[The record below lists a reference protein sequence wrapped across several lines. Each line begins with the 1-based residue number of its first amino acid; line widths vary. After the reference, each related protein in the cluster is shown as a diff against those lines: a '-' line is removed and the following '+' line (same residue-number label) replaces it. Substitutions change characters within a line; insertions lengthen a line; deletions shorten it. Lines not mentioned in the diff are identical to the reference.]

1 MVFILFGFTA
11 FSQLTVEITSTEPNP
26 TNSNPFSVTIEFS
39 EAVTGFDV
47 EDIIITSGTAT
58 NFNGDFNPFFT
69 VDITPDFDDEITV
82 EVQADVCYDEATE
95 LTSNDASNVFMITY
109 DGTAPEGYTVSF
121 NDPIIDANN
130 EFSCSFTIYNAE
142 IDAEYQYSIS
152 SSGGG
157 DVVYGNGVIDNT
169 DEIVSGVDVSG
180 LSDGELTIG
189 LFLADAAGNN
199 GIVVHSS
206 VNKQTEDP
214 FYLVTFNVDMTDA
227 VGFDPENDVVY
238 ITGSMLGWAEPGT
251 DPDNQTM
258 QRIGETMMWTV
269 SLELTPGIYDY
280 KYFLNA
286 GWPGGEWGGN
296 PNREIEV
303 TWDADIYDTW
313 SYLNGVYYVT
323 DAEGN
328 AYPTVT
334 IGNQEWFA
342 SNLRT
347 NKYADGSDIA
357 TNLNNTDW
365 ENADYGAYAIY
376 PYTDIDGLNSDAEVL
391 EAYGALYNW
400 YAVDDPRGLCPDG
413 WHVPNNTE
421 WAVLADYLGGEEI
434 AGGFLKST
442 RTVPDNHPRWNS
454 PNTDAVDIYGFSALP
469 GGARDDGGSFID
481 IGDICYFWTATEE
494 DVNYSWLKYMQYNY
508 GGIVNAASDINDGL
522 SIRCIR
528 NTEPEENIPIVNTLE
543 PFNIT
548 HSSATS
554 GGDVVD
560 EGYAEV
566 TDRGVVWTSATN
578 LFYNIP
584 FEYIQNF
591 PLLPD
596 DINGSS
602 NENNELLPG
611 TIILYKTKEERYGK
625 FMVVSHGD
633 DLTIKWITYDYSGNE
648 HSFGDNLTIHS
659 SWHADLDAGIETIE
673 ISDFHW
679 SNQDGTIRYL
689 MPQNNALF
697 GIYTGQG
704 DVLNLYN
711 ASGIT
716 NEGSGIG
723 YFESTIGDLSPN
735 TQFYAKAYATNIY
748 GTGYGQETMFE
759 TLPEESP
766 YENLA
771 RGGPSETNP
780 LAIPVQITG
789 VNTTP
794 YTSDLNA
801 WYGGWLAPQAIF
813 DQGEFVNDP
822 FNWSNIQGNDNGGS
836 TWNNPSPGESYGVLV
851 VDLQQERNIQWVSV
865 FQMFSDGKTTHI
877 ALAAHPEIGAT
888 APDALDGDWYEFLE
902 KSQVNYGTNNTTYI
916 TDPSHFFANV
926 NTRYVKIMAYN
937 DGSHGD
943 SDYIELKGIKMFEE
957 SLPSHSVTFNVDMT
971 GAINFDPDNDFVY
984 LTGSMFGWPWPAPG
998 EDPDNQMMSRIE
1010 ESMIWTKTL
1019 ELTEGYYEYKF
1030 FMNEGWEN
1038 GEWDG
1043 NPNRELN
1050 VYETLV
1056 IDNIWGSLYPG
1067 YFAGGSG
1074 NESEPF
1080 LVETAEHL
1088 NNVRY
1093 FPNAQFMQIA
1103 NIDLAIAPF
1112 NLNEGW
1118 EPIGSDYNYFLG
1130 VYNGNGFTISGL
1142 YINRENYY
1150 QGLFGYMS
1158 NAYVHNVTLEG
1169 ADISGF
1175 TSVGGIAGYGD
1186 HSIIRDCHVSGSI
1199 SGSDWIGGIVGRN
1212 TGTTSNVRN
1221 CISNANIIATG
1232 QYIGGLVGFS
1242 DYNATVK
1249 TSYAIGNVTGDYAVG
1264 GLVGWNGGGAS
1275 IINSFAKGNVT
1286 GVDEVGG
1293 LVGHNDGSIEFTYST
1308 GFIAGNSNLG
1318 GLIGINTGLVS
1329 SSYWNTQT
1337 SGQSSSNGGE
1347 GRSTDDM
1354 QYPYDANTYVDWNFS
1369 SIWAEDIDHE
1379 VNDGYPYLT
1388 MTFTTP
1394 TVTFNVDMSLAY
1406 DFNPDYD
1413 IVFITGSMLGWA
1425 EPGIDPDNQIMER
1438 IGESMIWTKTFEL
1451 EEGEYIY
1458 KYFINPNW
1466 SPGDPAGDRYI
1477 TVSDD
1482 MVLNDTWGQGGN
1494 FYYLSLQ
1501 SNPWE
1506 GGELFGEGNY
1516 EAWSYPTVSTLP
1528 NFGYEFINW
1537 TDELAEVVSDNPS
1550 FTYYMPDHNV
1560 TLTANFAALPTHN
1573 LTFTVTN
1580 DKAEPLENVN
1590 IALRYQGN
1598 DKSGKAEKGDIT
1610 QDENQ
1615 KNHYISLLKPMDSKS
1630 ERVSGAKHKEMYSQ
1644 AESIDIDVIP
1654 DGVQT
1659 AANHKIQVTSN
1670 DPINTKDKSCG
1681 FSHELFVGQY
1691 RYYSNGQPEYVL
1703 NVEYLAGL
1711 PTDYGFDMPAGST
1724 SESLF
1729 GLVIHDAFM
1738 QGSQTLAW
1746 VNTQNNLVYIPYQI
1760 IYPNWDPFYGSIWIE
1775 GYYYDSW
1782 VNSCTMEFYYLAYI
1796 SLPESGYAFGAYEF
1810 FYSPHGLI
1818 DLITDMNG
1826 QASAITIDG
1835 NYYYTVKTSGYF
1847 PETGNV
1853 NLSNDIEIPVTLS
1866 GIFDGGI
1873 GTEEEPYL
1881 ISNATQ
1887 LNAISEYIG
1896 YEYLGVHFRQVADID
1911 LGQAPWNEN
1920 EGWNPIGT
1928 SANPFC
1934 GNYDGYGHTIQNL
1947 TINRPN
1953 IQYIGL
1959 FGYAN
1964 QATIT
1969 NLNLENVNI
1978 LGMQRIGALV
1988 GRIDNGYIT
1997 NCSSSGYLKGGNF
2010 TAGLVGNLY
2019 YNSSMDYCHSNADI
2033 DVTEGV
2039 FQQHGGLV
2047 GRLFEGGHV
2056 SNSFATGNVIGYQWV
2071 GGLIGLS
2078 STFEVPNSIT
2088 NCYATGNVSG
2098 VLNVGGLVSELD
2110 LTDLSNA
2117 YSTGKVNGNNTGGL
2131 VGVFY
2136 DETSSATSSYWNI
2149 ETSQQATSAAGTP
2162 KYTSEL
2168 VSQATF
2174 TGWDFEE
2181 LWSIQEG
2188 ETYPYFQYQGE
2199 AGEFNYPIALI
2210 PPSGLMALTGD
2221 ESISLIWQAPSM
2233 GSPTGYKIYR
2243 DGLLI
2248 QNVGSST
2255 LSYVDEGLDNFTYYT
2270 YHVTA
2275 LYGAEESMA
2284 SISATTFPNPGFSG
2298 GDGTPGNPFQ
2308 VSNAEELYTVRL
2320 FMSSYFIQTADID
2333 LGVAPWNAGE
2343 GWDPICDPNN
2353 PFKGTYNG
2361 DSHTVS
2367 NIYINT
2373 PTRDHVA
2380 LFGYVNGGIINNL
2393 GVLNVNIKGKYEVAG
2408 LVGTNHNGY
2417 IHDCFAMGVLTGDAD
2432 VAGIAGWNNNG
2443 TVERCFSSVS
2453 IMPQEGSYSNGG
2465 IVGLNYN
2472 NAIVSECYSMGSISG
2487 DYSGGIVGW
2496 NFTGT
2501 VSNSYSVANVFG
2513 SNLIGGLVGNQSNSG
2528 IIYNSYSSG
2537 FVSAGAF
2544 QTGGLVGM
2552 GQVDDVSDSY
2562 WNISTSGQTY
2572 SSGGEG
2578 LFTEDMLSQASFPA
2592 WDFATVWSIVEG
2604 ESYPY
2609 LKWQG
2614 TPGEHNYPT
2623 DELIDIDGNTYS
2635 TVIIGEQEWMAE
2647 NLRVTRFQNG
2657 DLIQNGQYLGT
2668 DIPDSYYYFTYDN
2681 NPANIN
2687 PYGLLYTGYVILDE
2701 REVCPVGWTVPTN
2714 EQWKV
2719 MEMELG
2725 MSWEVASTW
2734 GMANGHGTNEGG
2746 KLKSTGYLHWAMPN
2760 VGATNEV
2767 GFNALPGG
2775 GRSNIFTELG
2785 QTARFFSS
2793 TPVNETQ
2800 PIIRLY
2806 SYNHPRTFRS
2816 YTQAGM
2822 SSSIRCIKVQY
2833 DQTTPQVATG
2843 NITSV
2848 EPTSATI
2855 QAEVLD
2861 NGGATVVA
2869 RGIAYSRYNSEPV
2882 PDTQF
2887 SDMFTSNGTGMGTFT
2902 ATVEGLLPGIMYY
2915 ARAYAV
2921 NANGISYGDIVAF
2934 ETPWADL
2941 PSISNTIVQNKTQ
2954 TTISVSSEVLNDG
2967 GFEVLSRGFTWSTSE
2982 YPINFENAISV
2993 GSGIGS
2999 FTATIDGLEPNT
3011 LYFIRAFATNANGTV
3026 YSNRVFTSTNSNVPL
3041 PTLDAPIV
3049 EDIGTTTATL
3059 RANIISNG
3067 GLSILDKGFAIS
3079 WNGGNE
3085 EISLGAGW
3093 TAMLFQLND
3102 LTPGTEY
3109 NVQAYA
3115 INANGKIYGPSTTFY
3130 TRFESTDQVLSF
3142 LNDNIYYLMHAA
3154 FIGVGNHSD
3163 FGMKSLDIINDLMA
3177 NDMVLHSA
3185 SYGWF
3190 VFNYQHLAHT
3200 NKNNNTVKDTWSR
3213 LYLMIDR
3220 INFLIDNIE
3229 YASGNQS
3236 DKNNILAQVLALRA
3250 YAHFQLVQVFSHAY
3264 SFDPSA
3270 PGIPYITNGTK
3281 GTYTFSPEQREIE
3294 LEATM
3299 NTLAKSIEEYEKVY
3313 KEGDD
3318 KSSKGVLQRGTV
3330 ADVFD
3335 LLQID
3340 LDAAIDLF
3348 QGSGPHTN
3356 PLHID
3361 LAVAHGL
3368 RAKVAL
3374 VMEDWETASNHANMA
3389 ISTAESNGKALYTPA
3404 GYNANGFNSVYGSE
3418 WMWGS
3423 QITEENSTIYASFFS
3438 HMDATV
3444 MSYAQ
3449 LGLQK
3454 KITDELYSQ
3463 FPETDVRK
3471 ALFIAPGT
3479 GYNQLVDYTQMKFLD
3494 PGGFTGDY
3502 IYMRL
3507 SEMYLIK
3514 AEALAHQTGMASFAQ
3529 GTLYNLISQRDPAY
3543 SQSTNTGQ
3551 NLVNEILLHRRMELW
3566 GEGHGFTDIKRLQQP
3581 LNRPEG
3587 WGNHDPGFAMAMYIP
3602 ANNESF
3608 NWRIPFHSYLDIAI
3622 EGVGEVEVEGELFTS
3637 TLLVADNALIMLRAT
3652 PSSEFISWTINGDVV
3667 SNEPEFLFQ
3676 MPTVDVTVTAN
3687 FIGGGTSLY
3696 PVILISNPVDGGTLT
3711 GNGNYAEG
3719 QLVTISATPNDGYI
3733 FENWMHEGD
3742 EVSTS
3747 ANFSFTMPAEEV
3759 TLTANFIVGD
3769 TYTLTL
3775 IVEPEGTGFV
3785 MGAGSYPAQ
3794 EDVTI
3799 SATPIDGYTFID
3811 WRIDDVTIS
3820 TDPVYIFTM
3829 PENDVTIVAH
3839 FEEEQVPILQIIPL
3853 LSGWNIFSLYVTPN
3867 SLDLLDIVQPL
3878 INNSQLVKVQDQA
3891 GNAIEYIGE
3900 QWINDIG
3907 NVDLGQGYKIRLN
3920 QNANLT
3926 LIGPYANGNA
3936 TWNYYTGWNIGGY
3949 PLNYPTNALEA
3960 SQEIIND
3967 GVLQKIQSQT
3977 GAAIEFLP
3985 GFGWINSIGN
3995 FIPGQGYRV
4004 RVNADYSINKKDAE
4018 IESTSPK
4025 RYDGSVFTPS
4035 WEGFGFDHHNIYI
4048 ANATLN
4054 GEALPAGTQIG
4065 VFDGDLC
4072 VGILIVDVN
4081 TTTPMRLVATQNDP
4095 LTTSID
4101 GFTTGNSMKFML
4113 WDNRNGTFASELE
4126 VKAHE
4131 GYTTLFQTSG
4141 TSVVDLKATSAA
4153 TDVITISDGSYLGNI
4168 FPNPLHDRTS
4178 ISFYL
4183 SNEEDINISI
4193 YNLLG
4198 QKVSVLVEGKL
4209 SEGLHQIEWNPKKYN
4224 VPQGIYVVR
4233 METKG
4238 LIQSKRIVFNR

>member
-1 MVFILFGFTA
+1 
-11 FSQLTVEITSTEPNP
+11 
-26 TNSNPFSVTIEFS
+26 
-39 EAVTGFDV
+39 
-47 EDIIITSGTAT
+47 
-58 NFNGDFNPFFT
+58 
-69 VDITPDFDDEITV
+69 
-82 EVQADVCYDEATE
+82 
-95 LTSNDASNVFMITY
+95 
-109 DGTAPEGYTVSF
+109 
-121 NDPIIDANN
+121 
-130 EFSCSFTIYNAE
+130 
-142 IDAEYQYSIS
+142 
-152 SSGGG
+152 
-157 DVVYGNGVIDNT
+157 
-169 DEIVSGVDVSG
+169 
-180 LSDGELTIG
+180 
-189 LFLADAAGNN
+189 
-199 GIVVHSS
+199 
-206 VNKQTEDP
+206 
-214 FYLVTFNVDMTDA
+214 
-227 VGFDPENDVVY
+227 
-238 ITGSMLGWAEPGT
+238 
-251 DPDNQTM
+251 
-258 QRIGETMMWTV
+258 
-269 SLELTPGIYDY
+269 
-280 KYFLNA
+280 
-286 GWPGGEWGGN
+286 
-296 PNREIEV
+296 
-303 TWDADIYDTW
+303 
-313 SYLNGVYYVT
+313 
-323 DAEGN
+323 
-328 AYPTVT
+328 
-334 IGNQEWFA
+334 
-342 SNLRT
+342 
-347 NKYADGSDIA
+347 
-357 TNLNNTDW
+357 
-365 ENADYGAYAIY
+365 
-376 PYTDIDGLNSDAEVL
+376 
-391 EAYGALYNW
+391 
-400 YAVDDPRGLCPDG
+400 
-413 WHVPNNTE
+413 
-421 WAVLADYLGGEEI
+421 
-434 AGGFLKST
+434 
-442 RTVPDNHPRWNS
+442 
-454 PNTDAVDIYGFSALP
+454 
-469 GGARDDGGSFID
+469 
-481 IGDICYFWTATEE
+481 
-494 DVNYSWLKYMQYNY
+494 
-508 GGIVNAASDINDGL
+508 
-522 SIRCIR
+522 
-528 NTEPEENIPIVNTLE
+528 
-543 PFNIT
+543 
-548 HSSATS
+548 
-554 GGDVVD
+554 
-560 EGYAEV
+560 
-566 TDRGVVWTSATN
+566 
-578 LFYNIP
+578 
-584 FEYIQNF
+584 
-591 PLLPD
+591 
-596 DINGSS
+596 
-602 NENNELLPG
+602 
-611 TIILYKTKEERYGK
+611 
-625 FMVVSHGD
+625 
-633 DLTIKWITYDYSGNE
+633 
-648 HSFGDNLTIHS
+648 
-659 SWHADLDAGIETIE
+659 
-673 ISDFHW
+673 
-679 SNQDGTIRYL
+679 
-689 MPQNNALF
+689 
-697 GIYTGQG
+697 
-704 DVLNLYN
+704 
-711 ASGIT
+711 
-716 NEGSGIG
+716 
-723 YFESTIGDLSPN
+723 
-735 TQFYAKAYATNIY
+735 
-748 GTGYGQETMFE
+748 
-759 TLPEESP
+759 
-766 YENLA
+766 
-771 RGGPSETNP
+771 
-780 LAIPVQITG
+780 
-789 VNTTP
+789 
-794 YTSDLNA
+794 
-801 WYGGWLAPQAIF
+801 
-813 DQGEFVNDP
+813 
-822 FNWSNIQGNDNGGS
+822 
-836 TWNNPSPGESYGVLV
+836 
-851 VDLQQERNIQWVSV
+851 
-865 FQMFSDGKTTHI
+865 
-877 ALAAHPEIGAT
+877 
-888 APDALDGDWYEFLE
+888 
-902 KSQVNYGTNNTTYI
+902 
-916 TDPSHFFANV
+916 
-926 NTRYVKIMAYN
+926 
-937 DGSHGD
+937 
-943 SDYIELKGIKMFEE
+943 
-957 SLPSHSVTFNVDMT
+957 
-971 GAINFDPDNDFVY
+971 
-984 LTGSMFGWPWPAPG
+984 
-998 EDPDNQMMSRIE
+998 
-1010 ESMIWTKTL
+1010 
-1019 ELTEGYYEYKF
+1019 
-1030 FMNEGWEN
+1030 
-1038 GEWDG
+1038 
-1043 NPNRELN
+1043 
-1050 VYETLV
+1050 
-1056 IDNIWGSLYPG
+1056 
-1067 YFAGGSG
+1067 
-1074 NESEPF
+1074 
-1080 LVETAEHL
+1080 
-1088 NNVRY
+1088 
-1093 FPNAQFMQIA
+1093 
-1103 NIDLAIAPF
+1103 
-1112 NLNEGW
+1112 
-1118 EPIGSDYNYFLG
+1118 
-1130 VYNGNGFTISGL
+1130 
-1142 YINRENYY
+1142 
-1150 QGLFGYMS
+1150 
-1158 NAYVHNVTLEG
+1158 
-1169 ADISGF
+1169 
-1175 TSVGGIAGYGD
+1175 
-1186 HSIIRDCHVSGSI
+1186 
-1199 SGSDWIGGIVGRN
+1199 
-1212 TGTTSNVRN
+1212 
-1221 CISNANIIATG
+1221 
-1232 QYIGGLVGFS
+1232 
-1242 DYNATVK
+1242 
-1249 TSYAIGNVTGDYAVG
+1249 
-1264 GLVGWNGGGAS
+1264 
-1275 IINSFAKGNVT
+1275 
-1286 GVDEVGG
+1286 
-1293 LVGHNDGSIEFTYST
+1293 
-1308 GFIAGNSNLG
+1308 
-1318 GLIGINTGLVS
+1318 
-1329 SSYWNTQT
+1329 
-1337 SGQSSSNGGE
+1337 
-1347 GRSTDDM
+1347 
-1354 QYPYDANTYVDWNFS
+1354 
-1369 SIWAEDIDHE
+1369 
-1379 VNDGYPYLT
+1379 
-1388 MTFTTP
+1388 
-1394 TVTFNVDMSLAY
+1394 
-1406 DFNPDYD
+1406 
-1413 IVFITGSMLGWA
+1413 
-1425 EPGIDPDNQIMER
+1425 
-1438 IGESMIWTKTFEL
+1438 
-1451 EEGEYIY
+1451 
-1458 KYFINPNW
+1458 
-1466 SPGDPAGDRYI
+1466 
-1477 TVSDD
+1477 
-1482 MVLNDTWGQGGN
+1482 
-1494 FYYLSLQ
+1494 
-1501 SNPWE
+1501 
-1506 GGELFGEGNY
+1506 
-1516 EAWSYPTVSTLP
+1516 
-1528 NFGYEFINW
+1528 
-1537 TDELAEVVSDNPS
+1537 
-1550 FTYYMPDHNV
+1550 
-1560 TLTANFAALPTHN
+1560 
-1573 LTFTVTN
+1573 
-1580 DKAEPLENVN
+1580 
-1590 IALRYQGN
+1590 
-1598 DKSGKAEKGDIT
+1598 
-1610 QDENQ
+1610 
-1615 KNHYISLLKPMDSKS
+1615 
-1630 ERVSGAKHKEMYSQ
+1630 
-1644 AESIDIDVIP
+1644 
-1654 DGVQT
+1654 
-1659 AANHKIQVTSN
+1659 
-1670 DPINTKDKSCG
+1670 
-1681 FSHELFVGQY
+1681 
-1691 RYYSNGQPEYVL
+1691 
-1703 NVEYLAGL
+1703 
-1711 PTDYGFDMPAGST
+1711 
-1724 SESLF
+1724 
-1729 GLVIHDAFM
+1729 
-1738 QGSQTLAW
+1738 
-1746 VNTQNNLVYIPYQI
+1746 
-1760 IYPNWDPFYGSIWIE
+1760 
-1775 GYYYDSW
+1775 
-1782 VNSCTMEFYYLAYI
+1782 MEFYYLAYI
-1796 SLPESGYAFGAYEF
+1796 TLPESGYAFGDYEF
-1810 FYSPHGLI
+1810 LYSPFGLI
-1818 DLITDMNG
+1818 DLITNTNG
-1826 QASAITIDG
+1826 QATAITIDG
-1835 NYYYTVKTSGYF
+1835 NYHYVVNASGYLS
-1847 PETGNV
+1847 ENGNV

-1866 GIFDGGI
+1866 GQFDGGT

-1887 LNAISEYIG
+1887 LNAVREYIG

-1953 IQYIGL
+1953 IQYVGL

-2019 YNSSMDYCHSNADI
+2019 YNSSMDYCHSSADI

-2221 ESISLIWQAPSM
+2221 ESISLIWQTPSM

-2243 DGLLI
+2243 NGLLI

-2255 LSYVDEGLDNFTYYT
+2255 LNYMDEGLDNFTYYT

-2284 SISATTFPNPGFSG
+2284 SNSATTFPNPGFSS

-2308 VSNAEELYTVRL
+2308 VSNAEELYTARL
-2320 FMSSYFIQTADID
+2320 FMSSYFIQTANID
-2333 LGVAPWNAGE
+2333 LGVAPWNEGE
-2343 GWDPICDPNN
+2343 GWLPIGNSHTHS
-2353 PFKGTYNG
+2353 FTGSYNG
-2361 DSHTVS
+2361 DGFTID
-2367 NIYINT
+2367 NLTINR
-2373 PTRDHVA
+2373 PSYDNVG
-2380 LFGYVNGGIINNL
+2380 LFGYAVGAVLNNIILEDVSINGGYYI
-2393 GVLNVNIKGKYEVAG
+2393 GA
-2408 LVGTNHNGY
+2408 LVGYTYETLISQCASSGFIYASGTN
-2417 IHDCFAMGVLTGDAD
+2417 A
-2432 VAGIAGWNNNG
+2432 
-2443 TVERCFSSVS
+2443 
-2453 IMPQEGSYSNGG
+2453 
-2465 IVGLNYN
+2465 
-2472 NAIVSECYSMGSISG
+2472 
-2487 DYSGGIVGW
+2487 
-2496 NFTGT
+2496 
-2501 VSNSYSVANVFG
+2501 
-2513 SNLIGGLVGNQSNSG
+2513 GGLVGVNYSSSS
-2528 IIYNSYSSG
+2528 IIKSYSSANVQVQANYAGGLAGSSQLASTISNSYATGNVFGNNHVGGLVGIIDGEADVSQCYSTG
-2537 FVSAGAF
+2537 FVSAYWENV
-2544 QTGGLVGM
+2544 GGLVGYNFST
-2552 GQVDDVSDSY
+2552 GVITNSY

-2578 LFTEDMLSQASFPA
+2578 LFTEDMLLQASFQS
-2592 WDFATVWSIVEG
+2592 WDFANTWSIVEG

-2623 DELIDIDGNTYS
+2623 DELIDIDGNIYS

-2775 GRSNIFTELG
+2775 SRSNIFTELG

-2800 PIIRLY
+2800 PILRLY

-2833 DQTTPQVATG
+2833 DQTAPQVATG

-2902 ATVEGLLPGIMYY
+2902 ATIEGLLPGIMYY

-2941 PSISNTIVQNKTQ
+2941 PSISNTIIQNKTQ

-2967 GFEVLSRGFTWSTSE
+2967 GFEVISRGFTWSTSE
-2982 YPINFENAISV
+2982 YPINSENAISV
-2993 GSGIGS
+2993 GSGIGP

-3026 YSNRVFTSTNSNVPL
+3026 YSNRVFTSTNSNKPL
-3041 PTLDAPIV
+3041 PTLDAPLV

-3093 TAMLFQLND
+3093 TAMLFMLNN
-3102 LTPGTEY
+3102 LLPGTEY

-3115 INANGKIYGPSTTFY
+3115 INANGKIYGPSTTFN
-3130 TRFESTDQVLSF
+3130 TRFESTDQALTF

-3154 FIGVGNHSD
+3154 LIGVGNHSD

-3177 NDMVLHSA
+3177 NDMVSNF
-3185 SYGWF
+3185 SPYQWF
-3190 VFNYQHLAHT
+3190 VSNYQHLAHT

-3264 SFDPSA
+3264 SFDPNA

-3299 NTLAKSIEEYEKVY
+3299 NTLVKSIEEYEKVY
-3313 KEGDD
+3313 KEGND

-3340 LDAAIDLF
+3340 LDSAIDLF
-3348 QGSGPHTN
+3348 QGSGPHNN

-3374 VMEDWETASNHANMA
+3374 VMEDWETASSHANMA
-3389 ISTAESNGKALYTPA
+3389 ISTAESNGKTLYTPA

-3423 QITEENSTIYASFFS
+3423 EITEENSTIYASFFS

-3514 AEALAHQTGMASFAQ
+3514 AEALAHQTGMASLAQ

-3543 SQSTNTGQ
+3543 SQSSNTGQ

-3581 LNRPEG
+3581 LNRPDG
-3587 WGNHDPGFAMAMYIP
+3587 WGNHDPGFAMAMNIP
-3602 ANNESF
+3602 ANDESF

-3622 EGVGEVEVEGELFTS
+3622 EGVGEVEVEGEQFTS
-3637 TLLVADNALIMLRAT
+3637 TLLVADNAQIMLRAT

-3667 SNEPEFLFQ
+3667 SNEPEFLYQ

-3696 PVILISNPVDGGTLT
+3696 PVILISNPVDGGILT

-3733 FENWMHEGD
+3733 FENWMHEGN
-3742 EVSTS
+3742 EVSAS

-3785 MGAGSYPAQ
+3785 IGAGSYPVQ

-3799 SATPIDGYTFID
+3799 SASPIDGYTFID
-3811 WRIDDVTIS
+3811 WRINDVTIS

-3949 PLNYPTNALEA
+3949 PFNYPTNALET
-3960 SQEIIND
+3960 SQDIIND

-4018 IESTSPK
+4018 TESTSPK
-4025 RYDGSVFTPS
+4025 RYDGSVFTPA

-4048 ANATLN
+4048 ASATLN
-4054 GEALPAGTQIG
+4054 GENLPAGTQIG

-4072 VGILIVDVN
+4072 VGILIVDKG
-4081 TTTPMRLVATQNDP
+4081 TMPLRLVATQNDP

-4101 GFTTGNSMKFML
+4101 GFTTGNPMKFML

-4131 GYTTLFQTSG
+4131 GYTTLFQASG
-4141 TSVVDLKATSAA
+4141 TSVVDLKATSAI
-4153 TDVITISDGSYLGNI
+4153 TDVITISDGSYLGTI

-4183 SNEEDINISI
+4183 SKEEDINISI